1 MKGDSR
7 NETGVVRIRQLLK
20 GIGPAARNSADQV
33 YINIIKNEFIV
44 FDKKIAIPSIAVK
57 ELDYETA
64 SEITALAADI
74 IPEFLV
80 THDLLADRVPPS
92 EQHSIQFVK
101 RLSGRCLD
109 FVHMF
114 KLDLRFGGGAA
125 DFIDPGNSN
134 FYPSYYT
141 DRFYYKSRLIP
152 VMKEVGQDGPE
163 GFSAVRLVDSTYTE
177 SDQYFHTF
185 AIFEDVNY
193 KEITMEIHGKL
204 GLPGVFPISLGLYP
218 FVEYDYFTACLN
230 VVKPSPGEL
239 EKALAVFEPLFLVI
253 CGRYR
258 RLDGLVAPGAVTD
271 TFAGIL
277 SGEGNAMRFTE
288 EFLPAVKDYFSR
300 FSLYRDDELALKGWW
315 RLDCAE

>member
-7 NETGVVRIRQLLK
+7 NETGIVRIRQLLK

-64 SEITALAADI
+64 SEITAFAADI

-80 THDLLADRVPPS
+80 AHDLLTDRVPPS

-134 FYPSYYT
+134 YYPSYYT

-152 VMKEVGQDGPE
+152 VMKEAGQDRPE

-218 FVEYDYFTACLN
+218 FIEYDYFTACLN

-258 RLDGLVAPGAVTD
+258 MLDGLVAPGAVTD

-277 SGEGNAMRFTE
+277 SGEGNAMSLTE
-288 EFLPAVKDYFSR
+288 EFLPVVKDYFSR

>member
-1 MKGDSR
+1 
-7 NETGVVRIRQLLK
+7 
-20 GIGPAARNSADQV
+20 
-33 YINIIKNEFIV
+33 
-44 FDKKIAIPSIAVK
+44 
-57 ELDYETA
+57 
-64 SEITALAADI
+64 
-74 IPEFLV
+74 
-80 THDLLADRVPPS
+80 
-92 EQHSIQFVK
+92 VK

-134 FYPSYYT
+134 YYPSYFT

-152 VMKEVGQDGPE
+152 VMKEAERDGPE

-218 FVEYDYFTACLN
+218 FIEYDYFTACLN

-253 CGRYR
+253 CSRYR
-258 RLDGLVAPGAVTD
+258 ALDGLLAPGAVTD

-277 SGEGNAMRFTE
+277 SGEGNAMSLTG